1 MYITTQELKKL
12 TSENVSKR
20 LAQANVASKNGIA
33 NFIKN
38 INFDDKLKI

>member
-1 MYITTQELKKL
+1 MYITTQEFKKL

-20 LAQANVASKNGIA
+20 SAQTNVANKNGIA

-38 INFDDKLKI
+38 INSIIN